1 MVTKKTRLS
10 QISNIIFVICVIFC
24 IFFLWCNY
32 YTKNLKV
39 TLFSSIIVSVSTLI
53 ILIPVVNFKNKK
65 AKQKTNDLKSLE
77 NFELRLLYSKET
89 SLFNFVKNVLTIK
102 TYTKVSNFHYT
113 YNKKDLYLIL
123 DKLIDESDFWK
134 IIRDRKHEDIEVV
147 CISKPKLTNSIKNLN
162 ILFWDL
168 DFLKNYIELSPQ
180 FLDNIEQQK
189 KPKYRIKDI
198 LCIVLNKSKAKS
210 YFCFGLILLFSSL
223 FTPFSTYYIIF
234 STIFFVLS
242 TICRFSTL
250 FKLSD

>member
-1 MVTKKTRLS
+1 METKKTRLS

-65 AKQKTNDLKSLE
+65 TKQKTNNLKSLE

-102 TYTKVSNFHYT
+102 TYSKVSNFHYT

-168 DFLKNYIELSPQ
+168 DFLKNYMELSPQ

-189 KPKYRIKDI
+189 KPKYRLKDI

>member
-65 AKQKTNDLKSLE
+65 AKQKTND
-77 NFELRLLYSKET
+77 SKET

-123 DKLIDESDFWK
+123 DKLVDESDFLK

-180 FLDNIEQQK
+180 FLDNIKQQK
-189 KPKYRIKDI
+189 KPKYRLKDI

-242 TICRFSTL
+242 TICRFSTI